1 MTEKDPRLQSLREDN
16 ERLIKDLK
24 ECEKKVDDVN
34 YKVLETETRQLLSV
48 RKKDEDQEA
57 RKKLQAE
64 LDKWRDQL
72 DDTTKS
78 NELKVERK
86 LREAESA
93 QIRELQAELLKERTE
108 LGELRNKFE
117 AVSNKER
124 EYILDQANRERH
136 RTDLETKKTKNQA
149 TIKDL
154 RTQIEDLDPKV
165 NDTDV
170 KVEDLRLKVSFYFV
184 NWKTNFQ

>member
-108 LGELRNKFE
+108 LGELRNKF
-117 AVSNKER
+117 
-124 EYILDQANRERH
+124 
-136 RTDLETKKTKNQA
+136 
-149 TIKDL
+149 
-154 RTQIEDLDPKV
+154 
-165 NDTDV
+165 
-170 KVEDLRLKVSFYFV
+170 
-184 NWKTNFQ
+184 